1 MGAYQAITEEDDG
14 ARFGRPC
21 LGDLGC
27 GVGALL
33 RDVAQPV
40 ALARIADGVVLDG
53 NAALA
58 AHGGASRITIT
69 WRGGEPLVPGW
80 TTHRVTAGTEQCL
93 LAVRHADRAAAAP
106 AVPPAGLVDRPELMR
121 RVDLA
126 LARTPLPDEAF
137 AVAFVDLDG
146 FKRVNDDLGH
156 AAGDRVIAACAAC
169 LVQTVRPGDAVARFG
184 GDEFVVLAEAIAGD
198 AGALA
203 LAERLRSA
211 LAAALHD
218 ASGGIATSASVGV
231 AVGHKA
237 DESADAIV
245 RDADAAMYAAKS
257 SGRDRAVLFDSALR
271 ARVRADDALEADL
284 RTALDREEL
293 HVAFQPVVE
302 LATGRLVGAEA
313 LARWRHPERGVVPP
327 CEFIAAAERSG
338 QIERL
343 DAQILRMTCREAQE
357 WRRRR
362 PEHPLW
368 WAVNLSPRELRA
380 GLPRELL
387 DVLRQSAL
395 PAGALRVEITET
407 ALLEHHDA
415 ACTALEE
422 LRANGVHVMLDDFG
436 TGMSSLSHLKRL
448 PVDSLKLDRSFVQ
461 ELRTAKDRFIV
472 SGIIHMARMTGLEVV
487 AEGVEH
493 DWEIRLLR
501 ALRCPLAQG
510 YRYAAPL
517 EGRDLQA
524 LPAVLGPP
532 PSPRRRRADAA

>member
-1 MGAYQAITEEDDG
+1 MSACQVVSGNAD
-14 ARFGRPC
+14 RPGRPS
-21 LGDLGC
+21 LGGLGS

-33 RDVAQPV
+33 REVAQPV
-40 ALARIADGVVLDG
+40 ALARIADGVVLDS
-53 NAALA
+53 NAALV
-58 AHGGASRITIT
+58 AHGGARRLTIS
-69 WRGGEPLVPGW
+69 WRDGEPLVPGW
-80 TTHRVTAGTEQCL
+80 TTYRVTAGTEECL
-93 LAVRHADRAAAAP
+93 LALRHTEAVAPP
-106 AVPPAGLVDRPELMR
+106 AVMAGLVDRDELMR
-121 RVDLA
+121 QVDVA
-126 LARTPLPDEAF
+126 LARAPLPGEAV

-169 LVQTVRPGDAVARFG
+169 LVRTVRPGDAVARFG
-184 GDEFVVLAEAIAGD
+184 GDEFVVLADAIAGD
-198 AGALA
+198 AGGLA

-211 LAAALHD
+211 LAATLRE
-218 ASGGIATSASVGV
+218 ASGGIATSASIGV
-231 AVGHKA
+231 AVGHRA
-237 DESADAIV
+237 DESAEAIV

-257 SGRDRAVLFDSALR
+257 SGRDRAVLFDSVLR

-284 RTALDREEL
+284 RGALDREEL
-293 HVAFQPVVE
+293 HVEFQPVVE

-313 LARWRHPERGVVPP
+313 LARWRHPVRGLVLPS
-327 CEFIAAAERSG
+327 EFIAAAERSG

-380 GLPRELL
+380 GFPRELL
-387 DVLRQSAL
+387 AALGEAAL
-395 PAGALRVEITET
+395 PAGALRVEVTET
-407 ALLEHHDA
+407 ALLEHHEA
-415 ACTALEE
+415 ACAALEE
-422 LRANGVHVMLDDFG
+422 LRANGVRVMLDDFG

-448 PVDSLKLDRSFVQ
+448 PVDTVKLDRSFVQ
-461 ELRTAKDRFIV
+461 DLQTAKDRFIV

-487 AEGVEH
+487 AEGVER
-493 DWEIRLLR
+493 DWEVRLLR

-517 EGRDLQA
+517 EARDLRS

-532 PSPRRRRADAA
+532 PAPRRRRADAA